1 MLITMAEL
9 AEIKGISKA
18 AVSKRVKSGRL
29 DAAIVL
35 VGGKKKLKKDV
46 ALDIWENTTDIQ
58 RTAIQQQGLTP
69 EQKNELLNVIDE
81 LPAERNTCILIL
93 VGQKK
98 MYYDAKLAEIEV
110 NFKNKELVDAKET
123 ERKGFEIAKSISS
136 KLMSLPERVS
146 ALFASET
153 DAASIGKVLK
163 EELYNCI
170 NEVVKTA

>member
-9 AEIKGISKA
+9 AEIKCISKA

-35 VGGKKKLKKDV
+35 VGGKKKLNKDV

-81 LPAERNTCILIL
+81 LPAEEIPDFNTSRA
-93 VGQKK
+93 KK

-123 ERKGFEIAKSISS
+123 ERKGFEIAKSMSS

-170 NEVVKTA
+170 DEVVKTA

>member
-35 VGGKKKLKKDV
+35 VGGKKKLNKDI

-81 LPAERNTCILIL
+81 LPAE
-93 VGQKK
+93 
-98 MYYDAKLAEIEV
+98 EIPD
-110 NFKNKELVDAKET
+110 FK
-123 ERKGFEIAKSISS
+123 
-136 KLMSLPERVS
+136 
-146 ALFASET
+146 
-153 DAASIGKVLK
+153 
-163 EELYNCI
+163 Y
-170 NEVVKTA
+170 

>member
-1 MLITMAEL
+1 MIITMAEL

-35 VGGKKKLKKDV
+35 VGGKKKLNKDI
-46 ALDIWENTTDIQ
+46 ALDLWENTTDIQ

-81 LPAERNTCILIL
+81 LPAEEIPDFNTSRA
-93 VGQKK
+93 KK

-123 ERKGFEIAKSISS
+123 EKKGYELAKSMSS

-170 NEVVKTA
+170 DEVVKTA

>member
-35 VGGKKKLKKDV
+35 IGGKKKLKKDV

-81 LPAERNTCILIL
+81 LPPEEIPDFNTSRA
-93 VGQKK
+93 KK

-123 ERKGFEIAKSISS
+123 ERKGFEIAKSMSS

-163 EELYNCI
+163 EDLYNCI
-170 NEVVKTA
+170 DEVVKTA

>member
-35 VGGKKKLKKDV
+35 VGGKKKLNKDV

-81 LPAERNTCILIL
+81 LPAEEIPDFNTSRA
-93 VGQKK
+93 KK

-123 ERKGFEIAKSISS
+123 ERKGFEIAKSMSN

-170 NEVVKTA
+170 DEVVKTA

>member
-35 VGGKKKLKKDV
+35 VGGKKKLNKDI

-81 LPAERNTCILIL
+81 LPAEEIPDFNTSRA
-93 VGQKK
+93 KK

-123 ERKGFEIAKSISS
+123 EKKGYELAKSMSS

-170 NEVVKTA
+170 DEVVKTA

>member
-35 VGGKKKLKKDV
+35 IGGKKKLKKDV

-81 LPAERNTCILIL
+81 LPPEEIPDFNTSRA
-93 VGQKK
+93 KK

-110 NFKNKELVDAKET
+110 NFKNKELVVVL
-123 ERKGFEIAKSISS
+123 RKA
-136 KLMSLPERVS
+136 
-146 ALFASET
+146 
-153 DAASIGKVLK
+153 
-163 EELYNCI
+163 
-170 NEVVKTA
+170 

>member
-1 MLITMAEL
+1 MLITMSEL

-35 VGGKKKLKKDV
+35 VGGKKKLNKDI

-81 LPAERNTCILIL
+81 LPAEEIPDFNTSRA
-93 VGQKK
+93 KK

-123 ERKGFEIAKSISS
+123 EKKGYELAKSMSS

>member
-35 VGGKKKLKKDV
+35 VGGKKKLNKDI

-81 LPAERNTCILIL
+81 LPAEEIPDFNTSRA
-93 VGQKK
+93 KK

-123 ERKGFEIAKSISS
+123 EKKGYELAKSMSS

-153 DAASIGKVLK
+153 DASAIDSVMRQEIHSCLEKFV
-163 EELYNCI
+163 E
-170 NEVVKTA
+170 AA

>member
-35 VGGKKKLKKDV
+35 IGGKKKLNKDI

-81 LPAERNTCILIL
+81 LPAEEIPDFNTSRA
-93 VGQKK
+93 KK

-123 ERKGFEIAKSISS
+123 EKKGYELAKSMSS

-170 NEVVKTA
+170 DEVVKTA

>member
-35 VGGKKKLKKDV
+35 VGGKKKLNKDI
-46 ALDIWENTTDIQ
+46 ALDICENTTDIQ

-81 LPAERNTCILIL
+81 LPAEEIPDFNTSRA
-93 VGQKK
+93 KK

-110 NFKNKELVDAKET
+110 NFKNEELVDAKET
-123 ERKGFEIAKSISS
+123 EKKGYELAKSMSS

-170 NEVVKTA
+170 DEVVKTA

>member
-35 VGGKKKLKKDV
+35 IGGKKKLKKDV

-81 LPAERNTCILIL
+81 LPPEEIPDFNTSRA
-93 VGQKK
+93 KK

-123 ERKGFEIAKSISS
+123 EKKGYELAKSMSS

-146 ALFASET
+146 ALFDSET

-170 NEVVKTA
+170 DEVVKTA

>member
-1 MLITMAEL
+1 MAEL

-35 VGGKKKLKKDV
+35 VGGKKKLNKDV

-81 LPAERNTCILIL
+81 LPAEEIPDFNTSRA
-93 VGQKK
+93 KK

-123 ERKGFEIAKSISS
+123 ERKGFEIAKSMSS

-170 NEVVKTA
+170 DEVVKTA

>member
-35 VGGKKKLKKDV
+35 IGGKKKLNKDI

-58 RTAIQQQGLTP
+58 RTAIQQQWLTP

-81 LPAERNTCILIL
+81 LPAEEIPDFNTSRA
-93 VGQKK
+93 KK

-123 ERKGFEIAKSISS
+123 EKKGYELAKSMSS

-170 NEVVKTA
+170 DEVVKTA

>member
-35 VGGKKKLKKDV
+35 VGGKKKLNKDI
-46 ALDIWENTTDIQ
+46 ALEIWESTTDIQ
-58 RTAIQQQGLTP
+58 RTPIKQQGLTP

-81 LPAERNTCILIL
+81 LPAEEIPDFNTSRA
-93 VGQKK
+93 KK

-123 ERKGFEIAKSISS
+123 EKKGYELAKSMSS

>member
-1 MLITMAEL
+1 MY
-9 AEIKGISKA
+9 
-18 AVSKRVKSGRL
+18 KRQ
-29 DAAIVL
+29 VL
-35 VGGKKKLKKDV
+35 VGGKKKLNKDV

-81 LPAERNTCILIL
+81 LPAEEIPDFNTSRA
-93 VGQKK
+93 KK

-123 ERKGFEIAKSISS
+123 ERKGFEIAKSMSS
-136 KLMSLPERVS
+136 KFIRLPDRVS

-153 DAASIGKVLK
+153 DAACIGNVLK

-170 NEVVKTA
+170 DEVVKTA

>member
-35 VGGKKKLKKDV
+35 VGGKKKLNKDV

-81 LPAERNTCILIL
+81 LPAEEIPDFNTSRA
-93 VGQKK
+93 KK

-123 ERKGFEIAKSISS
+123 ERKGFEIAKSMSS

-170 NEVVKTA
+170 DEVVKTA

>member
-35 VGGKKKLKKDV
+35 IGGKKKLKKDV

-81 LPAERNTCILIL
+81 LPPEEIPDFNTSRA
-93 VGQKK
+93 KK

-123 ERKGFEIAKSISS
+123 EKKGYELSKSMSS

-146 ALFASET
+146 ALFDSET

-170 NEVVKTA
+170 DEVVKTA

>member
-35 VGGKKKLKKDV
+35 IGGKKKLNKDI

-81 LPAERNTCILIL
+81 LPAEEIPDFNTSRA
-93 VGQKK
+93 KK

-123 ERKGFEIAKSISS
+123 EKKGYELAKSMTS

-170 NEVVKTA
+170 DEVVKTA

>member
-35 VGGKKKLKKDV
+35 IGGKKKLNKDI
-46 ALDIWENTTDIQ
+46 ALDLWENTTDIQ

-81 LPAERNTCILIL
+81 LPAEEIPDFNTSRA
-93 VGQKK
+93 KK

-123 ERKGFEIAKSISS
+123 EKKGYELAKSMSS

-170 NEVVKTA
+170 DEVVKTA

>member
-35 VGGKKKLKKDV
+35 VGGKKKLNKDV

-81 LPAERNTCILIL
+81 LPAEEIPDFNTSRA
-93 VGQKK
+93 KK

-110 NFKNKELVDAKET
+110 NFKNKDLVDAKAT
-123 ERKGFEIAKSISS
+123 ERNRFEIAKSMSS

-146 ALFASET
+146 ALLARET

-170 NEVVKTA
+170 DEVVKTA

>member
-35 VGGKKKLKKDV
+35 VGGKKKLNKDI
-46 ALDIWENTTDIQ
+46 ALDTWENATDIQ

-81 LPAERNTCILIL
+81 LPAEEIPDFNTSRA
-93 VGQKK
+93 KK

-123 ERKGFEIAKSISS
+123 EKKGYELAKSMSS

-146 ALFASET
+146 ALLASET

-170 NEVVKTA
+170 DQVVKTA

>member
-35 VGGKKKLKKDV
+35 VGGKKKLNKDV

-58 RTAIQQQGLTP
+58 KTAIQQQGLTP

-81 LPAERNTCILIL
+81 LPAEEIPDFNTSRA
-93 VGQKK
+93 KK

-123 ERKGFEIAKSISS
+123 ERKGFEIAKSMSN

-170 NEVVKTA
+170 DEVVKTA

>member
-35 VGGKKKLKKDV
+35 VGGKKKLNKDI

-81 LPAERNTCILIL
+81 LPAEQIPDFNTSRA
-93 VGQKK
+93 KK

-123 ERKGFEIAKSISS
+123 EKKGYELAKSISS

-170 NEVVKTA
+170 DEVVKTA

>member
-35 VGGKKKLKKDV
+35 VGGKKKLNKDI
-46 ALDIWENTTDIQ
+46 ALDLWENTTDIQ

-81 LPAERNTCILIL
+81 LPAEEIPDFNTSRA
-93 VGQKK
+93 KK

-123 ERKGFEIAKSISS
+123 EKKGYELAKSMSS

-170 NEVVKTA
+170 DEVVKTA

>member
-35 VGGKKKLKKDV
+35 VGGKKKLNKDI

-81 LPAERNTCILIL
+81 LPAEEIPDFNTSRA
-93 VGQKK
+93 KK

-123 ERKGFEIAKSISS
+123 ERKGFEIAKSMSS

-170 NEVVKTA
+170 DEVVKTA

>member
-35 VGGKKKLKKDV
+35 VGGKKKLNKDV

-81 LPAERNTCILIL
+81 LPAEEIPDFNTSRE
-93 VGQKK
+93 KK
-98 MYYDAKLAEIEV
+98 MYYDEKLAEIEV

-123 ERKGFEIAKSISS
+123 ERKGFEIAKSMSS

-170 NEVVKTA
+170 DEVVKTA

>member
-35 VGGKKKLKKDV
+35 VGGKKKLNKDV

-81 LPAERNTCILIL
+81 LPAEEIPDFNTSRA
-93 VGQKK
+93 KK

-123 ERKGFEIAKSISS
+123 ERKGF
-136 KLMSLPERVS
+136 
-146 ALFASET
+146 
-153 DAASIGKVLK
+153 
-163 EELYNCI
+163 
-170 NEVVKTA
+170 

>member
-35 VGGKKKLKKDV
+35 IGGKKKLKKDV

-81 LPAERNTCILIL
+81 LPPEEIPDFNTSRA
-93 VGQKK
+93 KK

-123 ERKGFEIAKSISS
+123 ERKGFEIAKSMSS

-170 NEVVKTA
+170 DEVVKTA

>member
-35 VGGKKKLKKDV
+35 VGGKKKLNKDI

-81 LPAERNTCILIL
+81 LPAEEIPDFNTSRA
-93 VGQKK
+93 KK

-123 ERKGFEIAKSISS
+123 EKKGYELAKSMSS

-146 ALFASET
+146 SLFASET

-170 NEVVKTA
+170 DEVVKTA

>member
-35 VGGKKKLKKDV
+35 VGGKKKLNKDV

-81 LPAERNTCILIL
+81 LPAEEIPDFNTSRA
-93 VGQKK
+93 KK

-110 NFKNKELVDAKET
+110 NFKNKEIVDAKET
-123 ERKGFEIAKSISS
+123 ERKGFEIAKSMSS

-170 NEVVKTA
+170 DEVVKTA

>member
-35 VGGKKKLKKDV
+35 IGGKKKLNKDI

-81 LPAERNTCILIL
+81 LPAEEIPDFNTSRA
-93 VGQKK
+93 KK

-123 ERKGFEIAKSISS
+123 EKKGYELAKSMSS

-170 NEVVKTA
+170 DEGVKTA

>member
-29 DAAIVL
+29 DAARVL
-35 VGGKKKLKKDV
+35 IGGKKKLNKDI

-81 LPAERNTCILIL
+81 LPAEEIPDFNTSRA
-93 VGQKK
+93 KK

-123 ERKGFEIAKSISS
+123 EKKGYELAKSMSS

-170 NEVVKTA
+170 DEVVKTA

>member
-35 VGGKKKLKKDV
+35 IGGKKKLKKDV

-81 LPAERNTCILIL
+81 LPPEEIPDFNTSRA
-93 VGQKK
+93 KK

-123 ERKGFEIAKSISS
+123 EKKGYELAKSMSS

-170 NEVVKTA
+170 DEVVKTA

>member
-35 VGGKKKLKKDV
+35 VGGKKKLNKDI

-58 RTAIQQQGLTP
+58 RTAKQQQGLTP

-81 LPAERNTCILIL
+81 LPAEEIPDFNTSRA
-93 VGQKK
+93 KK

-123 ERKGFEIAKSISS
+123 EKKGYELAKSISS

-170 NEVVKTA
+170 DEVVKTA

>member
-35 VGGKKKLKKDV
+35 VGGKKKLNKDI

-81 LPAERNTCILIL
+81 LPAEEIPDFNTSRA
-93 VGQKK
+93 KK

-123 ERKGFEIAKSISS
+123 ERKGFELAKSMSS

-170 NEVVKTA
+170 DEVVKTA

>member
-35 VGGKKKLKKDV
+35 VGGKKKLNKDI

-81 LPAERNTCILIL
+81 LPAEEIPDFNTSRA
-93 VGQKK
+93 KK

-123 ERKGFEIAKSISS
+123 EKKGYELAKSMTS

-170 NEVVKTA
+170 DEVVKTA